1 MMSRMADADIELKRL
16 CGLDAA
22 VRNYLAHL
30 AAVEEGS
37 DQDEFLLEF
46 WRGELETL
54 TVGSLAHELFGDE
67 YDFYGFAK
75 EDFDG

>member
-1 MMSRMADADIELKRL
+1 VSRMADADIELRRL

-30 AAVEEGS
+30 VAVEGGS
-37 DQDEFLLEF
+37 DQDTFLLEF

-54 TVGSLAHELFGDE
+54 TSGELAHELFGSD
-67 YDFYGFAK
+67 YDFYGFDK
-75 EDFDG
+75 EDD

>member
-1 MMSRMADADIELKRL
+1 MSRMADADIELKRL

-54 TVGSLAHELFGDE
+54 TVGSVAHELFGDE

>member
-1 MMSRMADADIELKRL
+1 MSRMADADIELKRL

-54 TVGSLAHELFGDE
+54 TVGSVAHELFGDE
-67 YDFYGFAK
+67 YDFYGFDK

>member
-1 MMSRMADADIELKRL
+1 MADADIELRRL

-30 AAVEEGS
+30 VAVEGGS
-37 DQDEFLLEF
+37 DQDTFLLEF

-54 TVGSLAHELFGDE
+54 TSGELAHELFGSD
-67 YDFYGFAK
+67 YDFYGFDK
-75 EDFDG
+75 EDD

>member
-1 MMSRMADADIELKRL
+1 MSRMADADIELRRL

-30 AAVEEGS
+30 VAVEGGS
-37 DQDEFLLEF
+37 DQDTFLLEF

-54 TVGSLAHELFGDE
+54 TSGELAHELFGSD
-67 YDFYGFAK
+67 YDFYGFDK
-75 EDFDG
+75 EDD